1 MQQQQAQGR
10 VVRLTERD
18 APADP
23 EELLEHFR
31 PPPRFAGVRFE
42 NFVPNPQFPSQS
54 EARSRLERL
63 VSESREKPGF
73 ALFKRKEP
81 RPSVY
86 LDGGFGV
93 GKTHLLAATWHA
105 FSGARFFLSFAELT
119 FIIGALG
126 MARAVDAFSGA
137 KLLCIDEFELDD
149 VGNTLVVSRF
159 LGKLIPKG
167 VSVVTTSNTLPDQ
180 LGEGRFNA
188 DDFRREIQGIAAHF
202 EAIRIDGPDYR
213 HREGLPAPHP
223 LEPGRLLEAFERYS
237 GVKAFE
243 GFDAL
248 LAHLARLHPIR
259 FAGLLEGVQAVFLEG
274 LAPIQ
279 KQDDALRFVHF
290 VDKLYDR
297 EVRLCASGCELGTIF
312 PESYRH
318 NGYAKKYARCLSRL
332 GELLRESAN

>member
-1 MQQQQAQGR
+1 M
-10 VVRLTERD
+10 VRLTERD

-23 EELLEHFR
+23 ERLLEHFR

-42 NFVPNPQFPSQS
+42 NYVPNPQFPSQS
-54 EARSRLERL
+54 EARSRLEKL
-63 VSESREKPGF
+63 VADAAERRGF
-73 ALFKRKEP
+73 AIFKRKEP
-81 RPSVY
+81 RASLY

-93 GKTHLLAATWHA
+93 GKTHLLAAAWHA
-105 FSGARFFLSFAELT
+105 FVGEKFFLSFAELT
-119 FIIGALG
+119 FTIGALG
-126 MARAVDAFSGA
+126 MNRAVEAFSGA

-159 LGKLIPKG
+159 LGELIPKG
-167 VSVVTTSNTLPDQ
+167 VSVVASSNTLPSQ

-188 DDFRREIQGIAAHF
+188 DDFKREIQGIAARF

-213 HREGLPAPHP
+213 HREGLPAPRP
-223 LEPGRLLEAFERYS
+223 LESARLLEAFEAYP
-237 GVKAFE
+237 GVKALE
-243 GFDAL
+243 AFDAL

-259 FAGLLEGVQAVFLEG
+259 FAGLLEGVQAVFVDG
-274 LAPIQ
+274 LKPIE

-297 EVRLCASGCELGTIF
+297 EVRFSASGCDLSAIF

-318 NGYAKKYARCLSRL
+318 GGYAKKYARCLSRL
-332 GELLRESAN
+332 GELLRESTS